1 MNIKEP
7 IALQLIDV
15 NYDERFV
22 EFKTNTDEYFKCS
35 FEYIQDVASYTKKE
49 GDWIWDKRMT
59 VKH

>member
-1 MNIKEP
+1 MKKEP

-35 FEYIQDVASYTKKE
+35 FEFIQDISSYTKKE
-49 GDWIWDKRMT
+49 DDWIWDKRMT